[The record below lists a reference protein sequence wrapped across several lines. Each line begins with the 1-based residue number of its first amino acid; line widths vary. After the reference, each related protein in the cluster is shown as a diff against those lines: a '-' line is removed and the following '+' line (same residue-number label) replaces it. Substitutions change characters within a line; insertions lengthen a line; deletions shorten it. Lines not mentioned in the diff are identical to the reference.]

1 MEKVGFGLGCLISQ
15 ALLLNEVGSNNSIIT
30 IFSYKFNPILKA
42 SNQKSVTFFE
52 LAQIAHHSLFFG
64 LYLCE
69 NLFKGSQLTH
79 TSHNTLFQPISY
91 GQLAG
96 LLPFYHSFGVYLSY
110 HMPSFDHGSLIIG
123 ATILQSPSIIDC
135 CRLLSSTPAS

>member
-1 MEKVGFGLGCLISQ
+1 MGCLISQ
-15 ALLLNEVGSNNSIIT
+15 VLLLNEVGSNNSIIT

-52 LAQIAHHSLFFG
+52 VAQIAHHSLFFG

-69 NLFKGSQLTH
+69 SLLKGSQLTH
-79 TSHNTLFQPISY
+79 TSHNALFQPMFY

-96 LLPFYHSFGVYLSY
+96 LLPFDHSFGVYLSY
-110 HMPSFDHGSLIIG
+110 
-123 ATILQSPSIIDC
+123 AIL
-135 CRLLSSTPAS
+135 

>member
-1 MEKVGFGLGCLISQ
+1 MEKVGLGLGCLISQ
-15 ALLLNEVGSNNSIIT
+15 ALLNEVGSNNSIIA
-30 IFSYKFNPILKA
+30 IFSYKFNPILKE
-42 SNQKSVTFFE
+42 SKQPKICNVFRIGPNCPPF
-52 LAQIAHHSLFFG
+52 II
-64 LYLCE
+64 LCE
-69 NLFKGSQLTH
+69 SLLKGSQLTH
-79 TSHNTLFQPISY
+79 TSHNALFQPISY